1 MLDSQISAGF
11 WQKFLASDWS
21 RCRCWWE
28 NPWWVYLHRRLAQ
41 KIWLFV
47 EGDSAGFFFPRF
59 VEEQLHQVQFPRPEI
74 CPFFSEFHWTN
85 PLLLKGSTREYFWDL
100 SRGHFP
106 ITTHLNNWISQFL
119 DFFGDFQSFSS
130 HLSVSQNQVMRYTL
144 SGCHWMG
151 KNGTTLFR
159 VFPSFFQKP
168 IYESPF
174 IAHWISVFSCFKPS
188 IYH

>member
-1 MLDSQISAGF
+1 
-11 WQKFLASDWS
+11 
-21 RCRCWWE
+21 
-28 NPWWVYLHRRLAQ
+28 LAQ

-119 DFFGDFQSFSS
+119 DFFWGFSIVFQSFKC
-130 HLSVSQNQVMRYTL
+130 LSKSGYAVYPIWLPLNGKEWNHTL
-144 SGCHWMG
+144 QG
-151 KNGTTLFR
+151 
-159 VFPSFFQKP
+159 FPIIFP
-168 IYESPF
+168 ETYL
-174 IAHWISVFSCFKPS
+174 
-188 IYH
+188 